1 MNDAYKE
8 LPDENVANSL
18 GRVRNGRCMIFFYL
32 EPDCIMVETHLIYR
46 DVETTLCVRIP
57 T

>member
-1 MNDAYKE
+1 MNDAYEE

-18 GRVRNGRCMIFFYL
+18 GRVRNGRCMNFFYL
-32 EPDCIMVETHLIYR
+32 EPECIMVETNLL
-46 DVETTLCVRIP
+46 TTLCVRIP